1 MLTKKQLNAKIASV
15 SKRSAALRAD
25 IQTILIN
32 AAAHAYQHRDVGAFT
47 RLFAA
52 TSGMNRKL
60 IAKWAQAHGFARLD
74 AETGTFKLNAKA
86 HKESD
91 FANGE
96 DVVVYLT
103 DNAPDWWEGEESG
116 KDIARQLDV
125 AARIKSLASQIKNA
139 ANKNTQVTIDA
150 SEINAAMAMLKEAIM
165 AEVDAPATV
174 DTAARIAA

>member
-1 MLTKKQLNAKIASV
+1 MLTIKQINAKIASV
-15 SKRSAALRAD
+15 SKRTATIRAD

-32 AAAHAYQHRDVGAFT
+32 AAAHAYQHRDVTAFT

-60 IAKWAQAHGFARLD
+60 IAKWVQDYGFAILQKD
-74 AETGTFKLNAKA
+74 GTFKLNASA
-86 HKESD
+86 HKAAD

-103 DNAPDWWEGEESG
+103 DNARDWFADEAAIV
-116 KDIARQLDV
+116 KQLDV

-150 SEINAAMAMLKEAIM
+150 TEINAAMAMLKEAIM

>member
-1 MLTKKQLNAKIASV
+1 MLTAKQLNAKIASV
-15 SKRSAALRAD
+15 SKRAATIRAD

-32 AAAHAYQHRDVGAFT
+32 AAGHAYHHRDVTAFT

-60 IAKWAQAHGFARLD
+60 IAKWAQEYGFAILQKD
-74 AETGTFKLNAKA
+74 GSFKLNAKA
-86 HKESD
+86 HNDAD

-103 DNAPDWWEGEESG
+103 ENARDWFADEENAAEVV
-116 KDIARQLDV
+116 KQLDV

-150 SEINAAMAMLKEAIM
+150 SEINAAMRLLKDAIM
-165 AEVDAPATV
+165 SEVETPATV
-174 DTAARIAA
+174 DTASRIAA

>member
-1 MLTKKQLNAKIASV
+1 MLTIKQINAKIASV
-15 SKRSAALRAD
+15 SKRTATIRAD
-25 IQTILIN
+25 VQTILIN
-32 AAAHAYQHRDVGAFT
+32 AAAHAYQHRDVTAFT

-60 IAKWAQAHGFARLD
+60 IAKWVQDYGFAILQKD
-74 AETGTFKLNAKA
+74 GSFKLNASA
-86 HKESD
+86 HKAAD

-96 DVVVYLT
+96 AVVVYLT
-103 DNAPDWWEGEESG
+103 ENARDWFADEDDAAAIV
-116 KDIARQLDV
+116 KQLDV
-125 AARIKSLASQIKNA
+125 AARIKSLATQIKNA

-150 SEINAAMAMLKEAIM
+150 TEINAAMAMLKEAIM

>member
-1 MLTKKQLNAKIASV
+1 MLTIKQINTKIASV
-15 SKRSAALRAD
+15 SKRTATIRAD

-32 AAAHAYQHRDVGAFT
+32 AAGHAYQHRDVTSFT

-60 IAKWAQAHGFARLD
+60 IAKWAQEYGFAILQKD
-74 AETGTFKLNAKA
+74 GSFKLNASA
-86 HKESD
+86 HKAAD

-96 DVVVYLT
+96 DVVAYLT
-103 DNAPDWWEGEESG
+103 ENARDWFADEDDAAAIV
-116 KDIARQLDV
+116 KQLDV

-150 SEINAAMAMLKEAIM
+150 AEINAAMAMLKEAILSE
-165 AEVDAPATV
+165 AEVAEAEAR
-174 DTAARIAA
+174 AARIAA